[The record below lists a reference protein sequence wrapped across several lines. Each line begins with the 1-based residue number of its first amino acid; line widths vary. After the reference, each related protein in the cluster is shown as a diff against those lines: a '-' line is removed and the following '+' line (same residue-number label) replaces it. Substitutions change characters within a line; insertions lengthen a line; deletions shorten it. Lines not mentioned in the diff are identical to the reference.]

1 MRNTIAVA
9 GNMIIDKIKLLR
21 AFPARHELTGILS
34 VEESLG
40 GAACNVGM
48 DLARLDP
55 SLPVRVFG
63 VAGADADGDKVL
75 RAFGA
80 FPNIDVSRVRRRGQ
94 SSFTDVLTE
103 ERGRARTFLTFGGS
117 NADFRETDVE
127 ADALSDV
134 KLFHI
139 GYILLLDA
147 LDAPDDEY
155 GTKMARL
162 LHNVQA
168 AGADADGDKVLRAFG
183 AFPNIDVS
191 RVRRRGQ
198 SSFTDVLTEERGRA
212 RTFLTFGGSNADFR
226 ETDVEADALSD
237 VKLFHIG
244 YILLLDALDAPDDE
258 YGTKMA
264 RLLHNVQAAGA
275 LTSVDVVSEA
285 GDRFQR
291 LVPPAL
297 KYTDYL
303 IVNEIEAGKTAG
315 LALRAPGGEID
326 EESVW
331 KALRAIRRMG
341 VSRWIVVHA
350 PEGAWG
356 LDEND
361 REVFVRS
368 AKLPQGY
375 IQGTVGAGDAFC
387 AGALLG
393 AYRGEALKDA
403 LWYGAVAAAC
413 SLGKPGATEGVRK
426 MEEALNA
433 FERV

>member
-21 AFPARHELTGILS
+21 TFPARHELTSILS

-55 SLPVRVFG
+55 SLPVRIFG

-75 RAFGA
+75 CAFRAF
-80 FPNIDVSRVRRRGQ
+80 PKIDVSQIRRRGQ

-103 ERGRARTFLTFGGS
+103 EQGRARTFLTFGGS
-117 NADFRETDVE
+117 NADFREADVDP
-127 ADALSDV
+127 DALSDV

-155 GTKMARL
+155 GTRLARL
-162 LHNVQA
+162 LRSVQA
-168 AGADADGDKVLRAFG
+168 AG
-183 AFPNIDVS
+183 
-191 RVRRRGQ
+191 
-198 SSFTDVLTEERGRA
+198 
-212 RTFLTFGGSNADFR
+212 
-226 ETDVEADALSD
+226 
-237 VKLFHIG
+237 
-244 YILLLDALDAPDDE
+244 
-258 YGTKMA
+258 
-264 RLLHNVQAAGA
+264 VQ
-275 LTSVDVVSEA
+275 TSVDVVSEA

-303 IVNEIEAGKTAG
+303 IVNEIEAGRTAG
-315 LALRAPGGEID
+315 LALRTPEGAID
-326 EESVW
+326 EENVW
-331 KALRAIRRMG
+331 LALREIRRMG

-361 REVFVRS
+361 RPVFECS
-368 AKLPQGY
+368 ACLPEGY

-387 AGALLG
+387 AGTLLG
-393 AYRGEALKDA
+393 AYRGVALKDA

-413 SLGKPGATEGVRK
+413 SLGRPGATEGVRK
-426 MEEALNA
+426 MEEALGA

>member
-21 AFPARHELTGILS
+21 TFPARHELTSILS

-55 SLPVRVFG
+55 SLPVRIFG

-75 RAFGA
+75 RAFRA
-80 FPNIDVSRVRRRGQ
+80 FPRIDVSQIRRRGQ

-103 ERGRARTFLTFGGS
+103 EQGRARTFLTFGGS
-117 NADFRETDVE
+117 NADFREADVDS
-127 ADALSDV
+127 DALSDV

-155 GTKMARL
+155 GTRLARL
-162 LHNVQA
+162 LRRVQA
-168 AGADADGDKVLRAFG
+168 AG
-183 AFPNIDVS
+183 
-191 RVRRRGQ
+191 
-198 SSFTDVLTEERGRA
+198 
-212 RTFLTFGGSNADFR
+212 
-226 ETDVEADALSD
+226 
-237 VKLFHIG
+237 
-244 YILLLDALDAPDDE
+244 
-258 YGTKMA
+258 
-264 RLLHNVQAAGA
+264 VQ
-275 LTSVDVVSEA
+275 TSVDVVSEA

-303 IVNEIEAGKTAG
+303 IVNEIEAGRTAG
-315 LALRAPGGEID
+315 LALRTPEGAID
-326 EESVW
+326 EENVW
-331 KALRAIRRMG
+331 LALREIRRTG

-361 REVFVRS
+361 RPVFERS
-368 AKLPQGY
+368 ARLPEGY

-387 AGALLG
+387 AGTLLG
-393 AYRGEALKDA
+393 AYRGVSLKDA

-413 SLGKPGATEGVRK
+413 SLGRPGATEGVRK
-426 MEEALNA
+426 MEDALGA

>member
-21 AFPARHELTGILS
+21 TFPARHELTGILS

-103 ERGRARTFLTFGGS
+103 
-117 NADFRETDVE
+117 
-127 ADALSDV
+127 
-134 KLFHI
+134 
-139 GYILLLDA
+139 
-147 LDAPDDEY
+147 
-155 GTKMARL
+155 
-162 LHNVQA
+162 VQ
-168 AGADADGDKVLRAFG
+168 
-183 AFPNIDVS
+183 
-191 RVRRRGQ
+191 
-198 SSFTDVLTEERGRA
+198 GRA

-275 LTSVDVVSEA
+275 LTSVDVV
-285 GDRFQR
+285 
-291 LVPPAL
+291 
-297 KYTDYL
+297 
-303 IVNEIEAGKTAG
+303 
-315 LALRAPGGEID
+315 
-326 EESVW
+326 
-331 KALRAIRRMG
+331 
-341 VSRWIVVHA
+341 
-350 PEGAWG
+350 
-356 LDEND
+356 
-361 REVFVRS
+361 
-368 AKLPQGY
+368 
-375 IQGTVGAGDAFC
+375 
-387 AGALLG
+387 
-393 AYRGEALKDA
+393 
-403 LWYGAVAAAC
+403 
-413 SLGKPGATEGVRK
+413 
-426 MEEALNA
+426 
-433 FERV
+433 

>member
-21 AFPARHELTGILS
+21 TFPARHELTGILS

-103 ERGRARTFLTFGGS
+103 E
-117 NADFRETDVE
+117 
-127 ADALSDV
+127 
-134 KLFHI
+134 
-139 GYILLLDA
+139 
-147 LDAPDDEY
+147 
-155 GTKMARL
+155 
-162 LHNVQA
+162 Q
-168 AGADADGDKVLRAFG
+168 
-183 AFPNIDVS
+183 
-191 RVRRRGQ
+191 
-198 SSFTDVLTEERGRA
+198 GRA

-291 LVPPAL
+291 RKACGRRSAPFGAWACPAGSSC
-297 KYTDYL
+297 TRP
-303 IVNEIEAGKTAG
+303 
-315 LALRAPGGEID
+315 RARGGWMRTIAKFLCAAR
-326 EESVW
+326 SCR
-331 KALRAIRRMG
+331 RAIF
-341 VSRWIVVHA
+341 
-350 PEGAWG
+350 
-356 LDEND
+356 
-361 REVFVRS
+361 REPWARVTRS
-368 AKLPQGY
+368 ARARFWARIAEK
-375 IQGTVGAGDAFC
+375 
-387 AGALLG
+387 
-393 AYRGEALKDA
+393 R
-403 LWYGAVAAAC
+403 
-413 SLGKPGATEGVRK
+413 
-426 MEEALNA
+426 
-433 FERV
+433 

>member
-21 AFPARHELTGILS
+21 TFPARHELTGILS

-80 FPNIDVSRVRRRGQ
+80 FPNID
-94 SSFTDVLTE
+94 T
-103 ERGRARTFLTFGGS
+103 
-117 NADFRETDVE
+117 
-127 ADALSDV
+127 
-134 KLFHI
+134 
-139 GYILLLDA
+139 
-147 LDAPDDEY
+147 
-155 GTKMARL
+155 
-162 LHNVQA
+162 
-168 AGADADGDKVLRAFG
+168 
-183 AFPNIDVS
+183 S

-331 KALRAIRRMG
+331 EALRAIRRMG
-341 VSRWIVVHA
+341 VSRWIVVAPPPGAGGGGAHASAVFFGPAARPPGDYSGARGGGARRAMRRRGGSRGRGVPA